1 MTEVTIRIDAETAR
15 KLDWLTST
23 IGRSPSDLASQAIDE
38 FVSREAWQ
46 IADIEAGLAEANR
59 GEFASDA
66 EVERVLG
73 KYLHKTKKR

>member
-23 IGRSPSDLASQAIDE
+23 IGCSPSDLASQAIDE

>member
-1 MTEVTIRIDAETAR
+1 MTEVTIRIDAETAN
-15 KLDWLTST
+15 KLDWLTSKT
-23 IGRSPSDLASQAIDE
+23 GRSQSILVSQAIEE

-46 IADIEAGLAEANR
+46 IAEIQAGLAEANQ
-59 GEFASDA
+59 GGFASDA

>member
-1 MTEVTIRIDAETAR
+1 MTEVTIRIDAETAN
-15 KLDWLTST
+15 KLDWLTSK
-23 IGRSPSDLASQAIDE
+23 IGRSPFAIASQAVEE

-66 EVERVLG
+66 EIERVLG